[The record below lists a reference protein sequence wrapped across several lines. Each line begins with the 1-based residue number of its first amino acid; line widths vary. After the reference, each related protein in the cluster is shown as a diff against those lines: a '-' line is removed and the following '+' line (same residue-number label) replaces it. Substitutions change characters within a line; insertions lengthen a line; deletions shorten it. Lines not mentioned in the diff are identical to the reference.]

1 MRVPPEIADATLD
14 VLAPGATWRHLPTRR
29 PQNES
34 SHAQGLRSDLSR
46 IFTKEPEAFVC
57 LNFLSDIGFGQ
68 ARRAW
73 FALVITLRV
82 TSSRKPYHPAVFDR
96 PSIVS
101 NFLVQVSP
109 SKIYVVS
116 SVCRRWHDVFLAL
129 FLQNHGCLA
138 PYDRCDGIVDN
149 DAETPEF
156 DTLTAL
162 KTARFVLPSNL
173 KCLTIV
179 FTSIK
184 GTCQLNKNMRRCL
197 PVFRKFWLLRDVTID
212 LQVSKF
218 DAEYILNGHMGTPV
232 KSGWISGTYILEKF
246 PVVDPHT
253 SPTSRRSS
261 LLTKYLFLSGPG
273 NHPIASRL
281 ATSHKALTAFLID
294 SLILLLPTFYD
305 MTLYILR
312 SRPITTLRLHILLA
326 PADWAAMLPT
336 IIDAVPRLTEFSI
349 LDVKIDVAELL
360 RPIARLK
367 DLQNLTPDSAVDFFR
382 ASFRTMSTLSP
393 ESAIAATLSIPFFSR
408 RRSMRLS
415 NLTSLSAR
423 PEHLHILLQVH
434 NALPSLTALCVRLE
448 LLELVAQATLR
459 AMGKIISRL
468 VETNHKVS
476 PTLEIR
482 ADTSAADLMCRELDV
497 ALAQE
502 ALWDLAFASIGY
514 MRLRDYADNSLN
526 VLSRWLTLFTGLRT
540 FSWVGCG
547 LDSPKSS
554 VGFLTAELRRTS
566 PKLHTIIVRD
576 VAIEPSPTAIRP
588 PQKTGFL
595 DLPDDVLL
603 MVFVH
608 LDSELYSVSRM
619 TRRLHLLAL
628 PIYFSQKGI
637 DDPATSCN
645 FGLVNHP
652 TGGDILSA
660 LNSALFLDQIKAVS
674 CQLHSWGGSIA
685 CYL

>member
-1 MRVPPEIADATLD
+1 M
-14 VLAPGATWRHLPTRR
+14 
-29 PQNES
+29 
-34 SHAQGLRSDLSR
+34 
-46 IFTKEPEAFVC
+46 EA
-57 LNFLSDIGFGQ
+57 L
-68 ARRAW
+68 
-73 FALVITLRV
+73 
-82 TSSRKPYHPAVFDR
+82 FDR

-109 SKIYVVS
+109 SEIYVVS

-138 PYDRCDGIVDN
+138 PYDRCDVIVDN
-149 DAETPEF
+149 DA
-156 DTLTAL
+156 

-173 KCLTIV
+173 KHLTII

-184 GTCQLNKNMRRCL
+184 GTYQLNKNMRRCPPL
-197 PVFRKFWLLRDVTID
+197 FWKFRLLRDVTID

-218 DAEYILNGHMGTPV
+218 DAEYILNGHMGTL
-232 KSGWISGTYILEKF
+232 GWIAGTYILEKF
-246 PVVDPHT
+246 PVLDPHI

-273 NHPIASRL
+273 NHPITSRL
-281 ATSHKALTAFLID
+281 ATSHKVLTAFFID
-294 SLILLLPTFYD
+294 SPILLLPTFYA
-305 MTLYILR
+305 MTLSILR
-312 SRPITTLRLHILLA
+312 SRPITTLRLHILLV
-326 PADWAAMLPT
+326 PADWAATLPT
-336 IIDAVPRLTEFSI
+336 IIDAVPRLTELTI
-349 LDVKIDVAELL
+349 LGVKIDVAELL

-393 ESAIAATLSIPFFSR
+393 ESTIAATPSIPFFSR
-408 RRSMRLS
+408 RKSMRLS
-415 NLTSLSAR
+415 NLTSLSVR

-434 NALPSLTALCVRLE
+434 NLPSLTALCVRLE

-459 AMGKIISRL
+459 AMGKISRL

-514 MRLRDYADNSLN
+514 MRLPDYADNSLN
-526 VLSRWLTLFTGLRT
+526 VPSRWLTLFTGLRT
-540 FSWVGCG
+540 FSWVGRG
-547 LDSPKSS
+547 LDSPKRS

-566 PKLHTIIVRD
+566 PKIHTIIVRD

-603 MVFVH
+603 MVFAH

-628 PIYFSQKGI
+628 PIYFSQNGI
-637 DDPATSCN
+637 DDPTTSCN

-674 CQLHSWGGSIA
+674 CQLHSWGDSIA
-685 CYL
+685 CYLHNIERLTVFLEKFPSVTDVSLYFSDLANVHCESTSWLPKNGVEPSGGSSMSYMKGHALP